1 MFLLIVLQEENPL
14 SIAKFYTIAKSFS
27 IFYFFSFLVVSLLLL
42 FFHFAKWK
50 EKVFW
55 WYNSEIRNARK
66 LIHLKYEI
74 AQLVFTCSKSTKETL
89 ERGGKH
95 VHKKIKNY
103 VNWLTSFWCLVI
115 LEHISHPVWWFYGWL
130 WAGKFRLGGSVKILK
145 FLIQVENSLTALQ
158 GKVKRLHKWCLHIV
172 YNHKKL

>member
-55 WYNSEIRNARK
+55 WYNSDIRK

-95 VHKKIKNY
+95 VHKKIKNCVTWLHVILVFSY
-103 VNWLTSFWCLVI
+103 IGTHFSPCLMILWLTLSW
-115 LEHISHPVWWFYGWL
+115 
-130 WAGKFRLGGSVKILK
+130 
-145 FLIQVENSLTALQ
+145 
-158 GKVKRLHKWCLHIV
+158 
-172 YNHKKL
+172 